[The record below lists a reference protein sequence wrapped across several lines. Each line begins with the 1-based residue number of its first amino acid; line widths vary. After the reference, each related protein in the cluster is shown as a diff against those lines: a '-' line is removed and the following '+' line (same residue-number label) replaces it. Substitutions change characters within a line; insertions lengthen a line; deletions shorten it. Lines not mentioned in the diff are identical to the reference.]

1 MSGTTGTESM
11 TPEQKL
17 PAKPTS
23 ISSSGGRV
31 MLDYG
36 NVPPDLAEAVR
47 GILNRHELREQSA
60 LPATIAVTGPSRG
73 VGTSTVSQALATI
86 LAQELGRFVC
96 WIDCSWM
103 RPDAAGGTDGQA
115 PDLIDILQDHSRLS
129 SAFTSSEQLPQL
141 VCLAPG
147 AVPDESRNQ
156 IVRSPEL
163 QELLQILSE
172 EFDHLVFDV
181 PPVLG
186 HANSLT
192 LLRWADASLLVVKHR
207 GTTVSEV
214 RRSLETMDPT
224 PNLGVVLNQYRTRI
238 PAGVRRLLGE

>member
-1 MSGTTGTESM
+1 
-11 TPEQKL
+11 
-17 PAKPTS
+17 
-23 ISSSGGRV
+23 
-31 MLDYG
+31 
-36 NVPPDLAEAVR
+36 
-47 GILNRHELREQSA
+47 
-60 LPATIAVTGPSRG
+60 
-73 VGTSTVSQALATI
+73 
-86 LAQELGRFVC
+86 
-96 WIDCSWM
+96 M